1 MPPRMNNGPK
11 RSYAGAPTKMG
22 PTLKRLIKFFKPVL
36 PKVIVVVLLLII
48 SSILTVTSPI
58 LLRNIMNKAQL
69 TTNNPYFMITS
80 EMIIEVK
87 WSTLLFDFGIILIL
101 YIVSA
106 LLSWITSWII
116 VRISADYTYYM
127 RKLVKEKLDRLPLSY
142 FDGRSVGDIL
152 SNGTNDVDT
161 ISRSLQDIVTQV
173 VSGVSLLLASI
184 AAMLIV
190 SWQLTLVALCII
202 PISLALAG
210 GIAVISQRQFIKY
223 QNKLGVLEGKA
234 EESFTG
240 YTIVKLF
247 NREKAVINDFEGVNR
262 EMQKTEYKAQF
273 FSAVIHPLLRF
284 VNNLGYVAVTVAGG
298 LISAVQIG
306 DIIAFLMFLNIFGQ
320 PLQNLGS
327 IVNIFQATIA
337 AAERIFALLD
347 AKEMEP
353 DAVDA
358 ISDNSK
364 VKGEVVFEHV
374 SFSYS
379 EDKPLI
385 EDMNLHVLPGEAIA
399 IVGPTGAGK
408 TTIVNLIMRFYEI
421 NKGKITLDGV
431 DIRNYSRGALRT
443 SVGMVLQDTWLFAG
457 SIKNNIRYGRG
468 DASDEEVVAAAK
480 AAHADH
486 FIRTLPEGYDFVL
499 NEDGTNISQGQRQL
513 ITIARAM
520 LARPK
525 ILILDEATSSVDTR
539 TEALVQSAMN
549 RIMEG
554 RTSFVIAHRLS
565 TIKNAKTILVM
576 KKGHIIESGSHNELL
591 AAHGFYADLYNAQF
605 LGTNPMEQEEGA
617 NEEVES

>member
-1 MPPRMNNGPK
+1 MNNGPK
-11 RSYAGAPTKMG
+11 RSYAGAPTKTG

-48 SSILTVTSPI
+48 SSVLTVTSPI

-358 ISDNSK
+358 ISDNSE

>member
-1 MPPRMNNGPK
+1 MNNGPK

>member
-11 RSYAGAPTKMG
+11 RSYAGAPTKTG

-36 PKVIVVVLLLII
+36 PKVIVVVFLLII
-48 SSILTVTSPI
+48 SSVLTVTSPI

-69 TTNNPYFMITS
+69 TTDNPYFMITS

-87 WSTLLFDFGIILIL
+87 WSVLLFDFGIILIL

-173 VSGVSLLLASI
+173 VSGVSLLVASI

-247 NREKAVINDFEGVNR
+247 NREKDVINDFEDVNR

-337 AAERIFALLD
+337 AAERIFTLLD

-353 DAVDA
+353 DALDA

-374 SFSYS
+374 AFSYS
-379 EDKPLI
+379 KDKPLI
-385 EDMNLHVLPGEAIA
+385 EDMNLHVLPGDAIA

-468 DASDEEVVAAAK
+468 DATDEEVVAAAK

-486 FIRTLPEGYDFVL
+486 FIRTLPEGYDFIL
-499 NEDGTNISQGQRQL
+499 NEDGTNISQGQR
-513 ITIARAM
+513 
-520 LARPK
+520 
-525 ILILDEATSSVDTR
+525 
-539 TEALVQSAMN
+539 
-549 RIMEG
+549 
-554 RTSFVIAHRLS
+554 
-565 TIKNAKTILVM
+565 
-576 KKGHIIESGSHNELL
+576 
-591 AAHGFYADLYNAQF
+591 
-605 LGTNPMEQEEGA
+605 
-617 NEEVES
+617 

>member
-48 SSILTVTSPI
+48 SSVLTVTSPI

>member
-11 RSYAGAPTKMG
+11 RSYAGAPTKTG

-48 SSILTVTSPI
+48 SSVLTVTSPI

>member
-1 MPPRMNNGPK
+1 
-11 RSYAGAPTKMG
+11 
-22 PTLKRLIKFFKPVL
+22 
-36 PKVIVVVLLLII
+36 
-48 SSILTVTSPI
+48 
-58 LLRNIMNKAQL
+58 MNKAQL

-358 ISDNSK
+358 ISDNSE

>member
-1 MPPRMNNGPK
+1 
-11 RSYAGAPTKMG
+11 
-22 PTLKRLIKFFKPVL
+22 
-36 PKVIVVVLLLII
+36 
-48 SSILTVTSPI
+48 
-58 LLRNIMNKAQL
+58 MNKAQL

>member
-11 RSYAGAPTKMG
+11 RSYAGAPTKTG